1 MEKSPDIVFL
11 VHGLGGSR
19 IDMWPLAR
27 RLRRS
32 GFAVKNWSYRTLGN
46 RIETHANRLG
56 NDLVAIDNEPED
68 RKIHIV
74 THSMGGIITRSM
86 LADFDIQNLDRIV
99 MLVPPN
105 QGSHVARKVV
115 RYFGWLTPSLQQL
128 SDAPN
133 SFVNQLPNTLQQ
145 QGIEFGIIESTK
157 DRVIAQGGVHLDGYR
172 DYVRLDIHHGVIQ
185 WYFQT
190 IQLVENFLHEGR
202 FVTS

>member
-1 MEKSPDIVFL
+1 
-11 VHGLGGSR
+11 
-19 IDMWPLAR
+19 
-27 RLRRS
+27 
-32 GFAVKNWSYRTLGN
+32 
-46 RIETHANRLG
+46 
-56 NDLVAIDNEPED
+56 
-68 RKIHIV
+68 
-74 THSMGGIITRSM
+74 M
-86 LADFDIQNLDRIV
+86 LADFDIKNLGRIV

-128 SDAPN
+128 SDAPD
-133 SFVNQLPNTLQQ
+133 SFVNQLPNTHQQ

-172 DYVRLDIHHGVIQ
+172 DYLRLDIHHGVIQ
-185 WYFQT
+185 WYSQT